1 MTVRTM
7 LSRAALHG
15 AVGTLAAAAVW
26 HALDRPAA
34 STQAVALTA
43 ARTVVPDAA
52 VPRPVPASFDV
63 APPASLAGS
72 RAPRLPLGPDGRLAK
87 RRAVRD
93 FFDYFLLA
101 QHDLTPAALDALVAR
116 EVAAQPIG
124 APAQREA
131 LDLWPRYRAC
141 LAALDA
147 QPGTVQPG
155 TRIDPDA
162 IAGELERRAALASRW
177 LGDWSTPFFAD
188 AFRQQHDDLD
198 RIRIARDPALSDAQ
212 KRERLAA
219 LDQALP
225 PDMRDA
231 HEQLARQREAVAAVA
246 RLDARRATPDALRAQ
261 LGADVAARVVR
272 QRQDDDAWQARY
284 RDYEAERERL
294 VAQQLAPD
302 ARDAQLAQ
310 LLQRDFPDPAD
321 ALRAASLG
329 ADRADIT
336 ARQRAR

>member
-7 LSRAALHG
+7 LSRVALHG

-34 STQAVALTA
+34 STQAVALPA
-43 ARTVVPDAA
+43 ARAVVPDAA
-52 VPRPVPASFDV
+52 VSRPVPASSDA

-87 RRAVRD
+87 LRAVRD

-101 QHDLTPAALDALVAR
+101 QHDLAPAALDALVAR

-155 TRIDPDA
+155 THIDPDA
-162 IAGELERRAALASRW
+162 IGGELERRAALASRW

-188 AFRQQHDDLD
+188 EFRQQHDDLD
-198 RIRIARDPALSDAQ
+198 RLRIARDPALSDAQ

-225 PDMRDA
+225 PDIRDA
-231 HEQLARQREAVAAVA
+231 HERLARQRDAVATVA
-246 RLDARRATPDALRAQ
+246 RLDAQRATPDALRAQ

-284 RDYEAERERL
+284 REYEAERERL

>member
-1 MTVRTM
+1 MV
-7 LSRAALHG
+7 SRVALHG

-26 HALDRPAA
+26 HALERPAA
-34 STQAVALTA
+34 STQAVALPA
-43 ARTVVPDAA
+43 ARAVVTDAA

-63 APPASLAGS
+63 VPPASLAGS

-231 HEQLARQREAVAAVA
+231 HEQLARQRETIATVA

-261 LGADVAARVVR
+261 LGTDVAARVVR

>member
-1 MTVRTM
+1 MAPSAR
-7 LSRAALHG
+7 SRPRRYG
-15 AVGTLAAAAVW
+15 MRSTGRRRRR
-26 HALDRPAA
+26 RP
-34 STQAVALTA
+34 SRCL
-43 ARTVVPDAA
+43 P
-52 VPRPVPASFDV
+52 
-63 APPASLAGS
+63 
-72 RAPRLPLGPDGRLAK
+72 RAPWCPTRRCHGPCLRPSTPRRPRRWRGRARRACRSGRTGVSRNDGRCGISSITS
-87 RRAVRD
+87 
-93 FFDYFLLA
+93 LA

-246 RLDARRATPDALRAQ
+246 RPDARRATPDALRAQ

>member
-26 HALDRPAA
+26 HALDRPPA
-34 STQAVALTA
+34 STQAVALPA

-63 APPASLAGS
+63 VPPASLAGS
-72 RAPRLPLGPDGRLAK
+72 RVPRLPLGPDGRLAK

-155 TRIDPDA
+155 TRIDPEA

>member
-1 MTVRTM
+1 M

-34 STQAVALTA
+34 STQAVALPA

-52 VPRPVPASFDV
+52 VPQPVPASFDA

-101 QHDLTPAALDALVAR
+101 QHDLTPDELDALVAR

-231 HEQLARQREAVAAVA
+231 HEQLARQREAVATVA

-261 LGADVAARVVR
+261 LGADVSARVVR

-294 VAQQLAPD
+294 VAAPD